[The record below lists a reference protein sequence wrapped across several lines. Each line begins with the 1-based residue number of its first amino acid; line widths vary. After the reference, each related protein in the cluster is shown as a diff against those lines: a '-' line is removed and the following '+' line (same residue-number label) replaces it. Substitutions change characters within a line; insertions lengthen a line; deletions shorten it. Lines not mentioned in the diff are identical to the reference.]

1 MVGII
6 KFIKNIISLTNV
18 QEFRQ
23 RFISTTIMSLLFIL
37 LFLLGNFFV
46 TIFFSIL
53 FCFVFFEYEKL
64 TFKILQ
70 KIQVFKILLLQIIL
84 LFFTIFEIYKIEINS
99 FLFDNFITFL
109 FIAVFFNNIFL
120 LYQKKYIIDFI
131 LSNLIIFSFF
141 SLIAILQSPNGLYM
155 TLYVVILV
163 STMDVFAYLGGKLF
177 GKRKIIPLI
186 SKGKTIE
193 GTILGLFSTIIISYV
208 MKDLMN
214 FNVIYS
220 LIFGF
225 LIGVIAF
232 SGDLLESVFKRKV
245 GVKDS
250 GKLIPGHGGLLD
262 RLDGYFLVI
271 PFIYIS
277 IN

>member
-6 KFIKNIISLTNV
+6 KFIKNIISLTNI

-214 FNVIYS
+214 FNVKYS